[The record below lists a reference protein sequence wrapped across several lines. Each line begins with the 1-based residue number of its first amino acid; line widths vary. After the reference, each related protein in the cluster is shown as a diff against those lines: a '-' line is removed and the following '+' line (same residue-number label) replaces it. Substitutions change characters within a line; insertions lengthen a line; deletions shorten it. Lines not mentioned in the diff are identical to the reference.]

1 MQPTL
6 RPPWSFAIAAAL
18 LTIFFLEVFFASRMK
33 SPAWDEPGHIA
44 SGVAYVQLGSLAVN
58 PQHPPLLK
66 ALSGLGLTLG
76 GGKWPDVPQ
85 ARDLLRGAEQ
95 WQWDI
100 GSLILIKT
108 GLDRALTWARLPMML
123 VGLLGGL
130 VLYLWGRQM
139 ASEAAALW
147 ALFMYVLDPT
157 IVGHSFLV
165 TLDVGLAVFSLLF
178 LFCLWNH
185 VKAPG
190 GVKLVLCGITL
201 GLALCTKFSS
211 LVLLPLAGVLA
222 VGGPGFRKAWRNRS
236 GACLA
241 IYAIAAV
248 VVLTVYRF
256 QGPGAYLAGVT
267 KVNADHAANY
277 LVYMAGELA
286 ANFTSYFALAYLL
299 KEPLAVIVLAAC
311 GLVFVIRRKEFAW
324 REKCFLLLP
333 PAALFGL
340 HVWKADN
347 LGIRYIIPCLPF
359 AHLLGGI
366 ALAALLRSPSPFKR
380 IAAAVLCAWVVV
392 AAAGI
397 YPDGLSYFNESAC
410 LLDDPGKL
418 GLDGGSRCGITWL
431 DDSNVDWGEGL
442 KQLQVW
448 MDRNAKG
455 RMARLLYFGSFPPG
469 AYDSPVEPIDDS
481 GMWFRP
487 PPGLYA
493 VSAHTVAHYSALVQ
507 RNYAR
512 GDEWM
517 LRMRPRA
524 IVGHCLYIYDIPAR

>member
-1 MQPTL
+1 MRPTL
-6 RPPWSFAIAAAL
+6 RPPWSFVLAAAL
-18 LTIFFLEVFFASRMK
+18 LAVFFFEVFFASGKK

-44 SGVAYVQLGSLAVN
+44 SGLAYVQLGSLAVN

-100 GSLILIKT
+100 GSLMLIQA
-108 GLDRALTWARLPMML
+108 GLDRALMWARLPMML

-130 VLYLWGRQM
+130 VLYLWSRRIAG
-139 ASEAAALW
+139 EAAALS
-147 ALFMYVLDPT
+147 ALLLYVLDPT

-165 TLDVGLAVFSLLF
+165 TLDVGLGTFSLLF
-178 LFCLWNH
+178 FWSLWTY
-185 VKAPG
+185 VKAPTRL
-190 GVKLVLCGITL
+190 KLGLCGIAL

-211 LVLLPLAGVLA
+211 MVLLPLAAVLA
-222 VGGPGFRKAWRNRS
+222 VGGPGWRKEWRNRS
-236 GACLA
+236 VSCLVMYAIGGVIVLA
-241 IYAIAAV
+241 I
-248 VVLTVYRF
+248 YRF

-277 LVYMAGELA
+277 LVFLAGDLA
-286 ANFTSYFALAYLL
+286 SGFTSYFAAAYLL
-299 KEPLAVIVLAAC
+299 KEPLAAILLAVC
-311 GLVFVIRRKEFAW
+311 GLMFVLRGKEFAW
-324 REKCFLLLP
+324 QEKGFLLLP
-333 PAALFGL
+333 PASLFLL

-366 ALAALLRSPSPFKR
+366 AVATLLRSPFVVKR
-380 IAAAVLCAWVVV
+380 VAAVVLCAWAVV
-392 AAAGI
+392 AAGGI

-418 GLDGGSRCGITWL
+418 GLDGGSRCGIAWL

-442 KQLQVW
+442 KQLQSW
-448 MDRNAKG
+448 LAQNAPG
-455 RMARLLYFGSFPPG
+455 RTARLLYFGSFPPAG
-469 AYDSPVEPIDDS
+469 YEAPLEQVDDAS
-481 GMWFRP
+481 MWFQP

-493 VSAHTVAHYSALVQ
+493 VSAHIVAHNSALVR

-517 LRMRPRA
+517 LRTPPRA
-524 IVGHCLYIYDIPAR
+524 IVGHAFYIYDIPR

>member
-1 MQPTL
+1 L
-6 RPPWSFAIAAAL
+6 VIAAAL
-18 LTIFFLEVFFASRMK
+18 LMVFFLEVFFASGMK

-44 SGVAYVQLGSLAVN
+44 AGVAYVQLGSLAVN

-66 ALSGLGLTLG
+66 ALSGVGLTLG
-76 GGKWPDVPQ
+76 GGKWQDVPQ
-85 ARDLLRGAEQ
+85 ARELLHGAEQ

-100 GSLILIKT
+100 GSLILIKA
-108 GLDRALTWARLPMML
+108 GLDRALMWARLPMML

-130 VLYLWGRQM
+130 VLYLWGRQI
-139 ASEAAALW
+139 AGETAALF
-147 ALFMYVLDPT
+147 ALLLYVLDPT

-165 TLDVGLAVFSLLF
+165 TLDVGLAAFSLLF
-178 LFCLWNH
+178 LFCLWNY
-185 VKAPG
+185 VNAPG
-190 GVKLVLCGITL
+190 RVSLALCGVAL

-211 LVLLPLAGVLA
+211 VVLVPLAAVLV
-222 VGGPGFRKAWRNRS
+222 VGGAGWRKGWRTRAV
-236 GACLA
+236 ACLA
-241 IYAIAAV
+241 IYAIAGV
-248 VVLTVYRF
+248 VVLAIYRF

-277 LVYMAGELA
+277 LVFLAGDLA
-286 ANFTSYFALAYLL
+286 SNFTSYFALAYLL
-299 KEPLAVIVLAAC
+299 KEPLAAIVLAAC
-311 GLVFVIRRKEFAW
+311 GLVLVVRGKEFGW
-324 REKCFLLLP
+324 REKSFLLLP
-333 PAALFGL
+333 PAALFVL

-366 ALAALLRSPSPFKR
+366 ALAALLRSASTIR
-380 IAAAVLCAWVVV
+380 RVLAVVLCGWAVA

-410 LLDDPGKL
+410 VLDDPRKL
-418 GLDGGSRCGITWL
+418 GLDGGSRCGIAWL

-442 KQLQVW
+442 KQLQGW
-448 MDRNAKG
+448 MSRNAPG
-455 RMARLLYFGSFPPG
+455 RTVRLIYFGSFPPG
-469 AYDSPVEPIDDS
+469 AYDAPFEQVDDS
-481 GMWFRP
+481 TTWFQP

-493 VSAHTVAHYSALVQ
+493 VSAHLVAHNSALVR

-517 LRMRPRA
+517 VRTTPRA
-524 IVGHCLYIYDIPAR
+524 IVGHSFYIYDIPGR